1 MRPAPILDCVDTV
14 SVRTLR
20 IMDRTELNQTTLGQ
34 ITDDIAVPEYDRS
47 ALARSIVH
55 IGVGGFHRA
64 HLAVYVDELARKGH
78 TDWGIVG
85 SGVMAGD
92 ARMRDALQ
100 AQDML
105 FTVVARGAD
114 ELDMAVIGS
123 HLDYVLAADDPQP
136 LIDLIAADSTEIV
149 SLTVTE
155 GGYPVDDAT
164 GAFDATSPN
173 AAPGSAFSAMIGGL
187 KARMDAGG
195 KPLTI
200 MSCDNVMGNGD
211 VAKLS
216 VTTMAAAHGDA
227 FVSWINE
234 HVSFPNSMVD
244 RITPATTENDIAW
257 LADTHGLVDQWP
269 VVCEPFI
276 QWVIEDNYAGARPP
290 WEELDVIITNDVRPY
305 EHMKLQLLNAGHAVL
320 GFAGH
325 LFEIELAH
333 DGMAD
338 PDVLCF
344 IEAFLHREA
353 KTSLHP
359 VDGMDFDTYIDSLLK
374 RFANPE
380 VKDQIL
386 RLGMDGTSRLPK
398 FILPTLRT
406 HLANGGP
413 TEMTA
418 LFLATWCQALT
429 GVSDA
434 GNPIEYGPDP
444 LLEDAKAAA
453 QASFDNPAAFLE
465 LAPIFDGIRDNEAF
479 AEQFAD
485 ALTNIRA
492 HGLRAAI
499 QSAVATG

>member
-1 MRPAPILDCVDTV
+1 MSPYAFEANYPAP
-14 SVRTLR
+14 
-20 IMDRTELNQTTLGQ
+20 MERTELNNANLGQ
-34 ITDDIAVPEYDRS
+34 ITDEIAVPDYDRS

-64 HLAVYVDELARKGH
+64 HLAVYVDELAKLGH

-92 ARMRDALQ
+92 VRMRDALN
-100 AQDML
+100 AQDTL
-105 FTVVARGAD
+105 FTVIARGAD
-114 ELDMAVIGS
+114 ELDMRVVGS
-123 HLDYVLAADDPQP
+123 HLDYILAADDQAP
-136 LIDLIAADSTEIV
+136 LVEAIAADATEIV

-164 GAFDATSPN
+164 GEFDAGSPN
-173 AAPGSAFSAMIGGL
+173 AADGSGFAAIIAGL

-195 KPLTI
+195 KPITI

-211 VAKLS
+211 VTKLS
-216 VTTMAAAHGDA
+216 TMSMAAAHGDD
-227 FVSWINE
+227 FVAWIEQN
-234 HVSFPNSMVD
+234 VAFPNSMVY
-244 RITPATTENDIAW
+244 RITPATTQDVMDW
-257 LADTHGLVDQWP
+257 LTNTHGLADHWP

-290 WEELDVIITNDVRPY
+290 WEELDIIITDDVRPF

-338 PDVLCF
+338 PDVLAF
-344 IEAFLHREA
+344 VEAFLHREA

-359 VDGMDFDTYIDSLLK
+359 VEGMDFDQYIESLLK

-398 FILPTLRT
+398 FVLPTLRT
-406 HLANGGP
+406 HLENGGP

-429 GVSDA
+429 GVSDL

-444 LLEDAKAAA
+444 LLEEAKAAA
-453 QASFDNPAAFLE
+453 QASLENPAAFLD
-465 LAPIFDGIRDNEAF
+465 LAPIFDGIRENEAF
-479 AEQFAD
+479 VAEFTA
-485 ALTNIRA
+485 AANEIRA
-492 HGLRAAI
+492 NGLRAAI
-499 QSAVATG
+499 QTYVARG

>member
-1 MRPAPILDCVDTV
+1 ME
-14 SVRTLR
+14 R
-20 IMDRTELNQTTLGQ
+20 IDLSNETIGQ
-34 ITDDIAVPEYDRS
+34 ITDEIAVPDYDRS

-78 TDWGIVG
+78 TEWGIVG

-92 ARMRDALQ
+92 VRMRDALKS
-100 AQDML
+100 QDTL
-105 FTVVARGAD
+105 FTVIARGAD
-114 ELDMAVIGS
+114 ELDMRVVGS
-123 HLDYVLAADDPQP
+123 HVDYVLAADDQAP
-136 LIDLIAADSTEIV
+136 LVAEIAADSTEIV

-164 GAFDATSPN
+164 GAFDPDSPN
-173 AAPGSAFSAMIGGL
+173 AADGSGFAAIIEGL
-187 KARMDAGG
+187 KARKAAGG

-200 MSCDNVMGNGD
+200 LSCDNVMSNGD
-211 VAKLS
+211 VTKLS
-216 VTTMAAAHGDA
+216 TISMAKAHGDDL
-227 FVSWINE
+227 VSWIEEN
-234 HVSFPNSMVD
+234 VSFPNSMVD
-244 RITPATTENDIAW
+244 RITPATTDADKAW
-257 LADTHGLVDQWP
+257 LTDTHGLDDNWP

-276 QWVIEDNYAGARPP
+276 QWVIEDDYAGARPP
-290 WEELDVIITNDVRPY
+290 WEELDIIITDDVRPF

-338 PDVLCF
+338 PDVLAF
-344 IEAFLHREA
+344 VEAFLHREA

-359 VDGMDFDTYIDSLLK
+359 VEGMDFDQYIESLLK

-398 FILPTLRT
+398 FVLPTLRT

-429 GVSDA
+429 GVSDL

-444 LLEDAKAAA
+444 MLEEAKAAA
-453 QASFDNPAAFLE
+453 QASLENPAAFLE
-465 LAPIFDGIRDNEAF
+465 LAPIFDGIRENEAF
-479 AEQFAD
+479 VAEFVA
-485 ALTNIRA
+485 AVNSIREN
-492 HGLRAAI
+492 GLRGAI
-499 QSAVATG
+499 QAAVANK

>member
-1 MRPAPILDCVDTV
+1 MLRLCRPVRMDWRTV
-14 SVRTLR
+14 QGMER
-20 IMDRTELNQTTLGQ
+20 IELKNSSISQ
-34 ITDDIAVPEYDRS
+34 ITDEIAVPDYDRS

-64 HLAVYVDELARKGH
+64 HLAVYVDQLAQKGH

-92 ARMRDALQ
+92 VHMRDALIP
-100 AQDML
+100 QDTL
-105 FTVVARGAD
+105 FTVIARGAD
-114 ELDMAVIGS
+114 VLDMQVVGS
-123 HLDYVLAADDPQP
+123 HVDYVLAADDQAP
-136 LIDLIAADSTEIV
+136 LIEAIAADTTEIV

-164 GAFDATSPN
+164 GAFDANSPN
-173 AAPGSAFSAMIGGL
+173 AADGSGFAAIIGGL
-187 KARMDAGG
+187 KARMEAGG

-211 VAKLS
+211 VTKLS
-216 VTTMAAAHGDA
+216 TLSMAAAHGDA
-227 FVSWINE
+227 LVSWIEEN
-234 HVSFPNSMVD
+234 VSFPNSMVD
-244 RITPATTENDIAW
+244 RITPATTDEDKAW
-257 LADTHGLVDQWP
+257 LADTHGLVDRWP

-276 QWVIEDNYAGARPP
+276 QWVIEDDYAGARPP
-290 WEELDVIITNDVRPY
+290 WEELDIIITDDVRPY

-338 PDVLCF
+338 PDVRAF
-344 IEAFLHREA
+344 VEAFLHREG

-359 VDGMDFDTYIDSLLK
+359 VEGMDFDEYIESLLE
-374 RFANPE
+374 RFANPK
-380 VKDQIL
+380 VRDQIL

-418 LFLATWCQALT
+418 LFLATWAKALT
-429 GVSDA
+429 GISDL

-444 LLEDAKAAA
+444 MLEEAKAAA
-453 QASFDNPAAFLE
+453 QASLEDPAAFLE

-479 AEQFAD
+479 VAEFVA
-485 ALTNIRA
+485 AVNSIREN
-492 HGLRAAI
+492 GLRGAI
-499 QSAVATG
+499 QAAVAKG